1 LHTDDKDKEAYG
13 SIMIILHTH
22 SNYSLLQG
30 TISLDN
36 LIGSAKANNNQCA
49 VLTDTNNMYGLIQFA
64 KKAEE
69 ANIKPI
75 LGALIDDPN
84 NADLRTVFLAKNNSG
99 YAHLCRIITSRKLKD
114 DFSLPDIFHQD
125 LKDLFVITSSLP
137 LLEKIKYCK
146 SWKDSIYAELI
157 VTDKQKRKTRKLYEF
172 AKANGLQVVAS
183 HPAYFQKPDDFLLH
197 KVVTSIRLNSTLE
210 NVDESELV
218 DEEFCLKSTDDLA
231 KIWRS
236 LPEAI
241 WNVEHI
247 VQNCDV
253 NLEFGKY
260 KFPIFSLPY
269 GETSFSYLWKICFN
283 GLAEKYQP
291 ITEKAVKR
299 LQYELEVIDELG
311 FSDYFLIVWDI
322 AREAHKR
329 KMMTIGRGS
338 AANSLVA
345 YCLDFTQVDPIN
357 HNLYFERFLNRGRT
371 SPPDVDLDFSWK
383 ERDEIVKYVYE
394 KYGYNK
400 VAMIST
406 MVTFKARSAFRE
418 VAKVFGIPDQEI
430 SRFSKFIPWTRAQN
444 LVNIAEKYPEAKSL
458 KFDSEPWKSVIKI
471 ASQLADFPNHVS
483 IHPSGIVIT
492 PEPITN
498 YVALEYAKNKG
509 VGLIVTQPDMYPI
522 EDYGLIKIDLLS
534 QRSLGVLRDT
544 LEILN
549 KKKETPTAPGI
560 KIFNINQDK

>member
-1 LHTDDKDKEAYG
+1 
-13 SIMIILHTH
+13 
-22 SNYSLLQG
+22 
-30 TISLDN
+30 LDN
-36 LIGSAKANNNQCA
+36 LIGFAKANNSQYV

-69 ANIKPI
+69 GNIKPV
-75 LGALIDDPN
+75 LGALIDDPKEAELN
-84 NADLRTVFLAKNNSG
+84 SAFLAKNNSG
-99 YAHLCRIITSRKLKD
+99 YAQLCRIITSRKLKD
-114 DFSLPDIFHQD
+114 DFSLVDLFHQD

-137 LLEKIKYCK
+137 LLEKIKNCRN
-146 SWKDSIYAELI
+146 WGESIFAELI
-157 VTDKQKRKTRKLYEF
+157 VTEKQKRKTRKLYEF
-172 AKANGLQVVAS
+172 ARANGLQVVAS
-183 HPAYFQKPDDFLLH
+183 HPSYFQKPDDYLLH
-197 KVVTSIRLNSTLE
+197 KVVTAIRLNSTLE
-210 NVDESELV
+210 NLDESELV
-218 DEEFCLKSTDDLA
+218 DEEFCLKSSDELIKTW
-231 KIWRS
+231 KS
-236 LPEAI
+236 LPEAL
-241 WNVEHI
+241 WNIENI
-247 VQNCDV
+247 VQNCNVD
-253 NLEFGKY
+253 LEFGKY
-260 KFPIFSLPY
+260 KFPVFPLPG

-299 LQYELEVIDELG
+299 LQYELQVIDELG

-322 AREAHKR
+322 VREAHKR

-345 YCLDFTQVDPIN
+345 YCLDFTQVDPIK

-418 VAKVFGIPDQEI
+418 VAKVFGIPDKEI
-430 SRFSKFIPWTRAQN
+430 SKFSKFIPWTRAQN
-444 LVNIAEKYPEAKSL
+444 LVNIAQKYPEAKSL
-458 KFDSEPWKSVIKI
+458 KFDCEPWSSVIKI
-471 ASQLADFPNHVS
+471 ASQIADYPNHVS

-492 PEPITN
+492 PESITN

-509 VGLIVTQPDMYPI
+509 IGLVVTQPDMYPI

-544 LEILN
+544 LNIIN
-549 KKKETPTAPGI
+549 KQDSIQSQPDT
-560 KIFNINQDK
+560 KIFKINSTQ